1 VSSSSASKELID
13 ELAPVKVHDT
23 DYDKTGSHVDVTIEP
38 DQVRK
43 SAELLNARGYF
54 LEDLTAVDRVEY
66 REMVY
71 RFNQHI
77 EAHRIT
83 VRTKLGPEDEVD
95 TISDIFTAANWQERE
110 CHEFLGV
117 KFKGHPDLRRLLLP
131 EDADFFPL
139 RKDFKVPPEALA
151 PEYHQEKND

>member
-1 VSSSSASKELID
+1 MSSASASKELIE
-13 ELAPVKVHDT
+13 ELAPLEVRDT
-23 DYDKTGSHVDVTIEP
+23 DYGKTGSHVDVTVEP
-38 DQVRK
+38 DKVRR

-54 LEDLTAVDRVEY
+54 LEDLTAIDRVDH
-66 REMVY
+66 REVVY

-77 EAHRIT
+77 ETHRIT
-83 VRTKLGPEDEVD
+83 IRAGLGSEDEVD
-95 TISDIFTAANWQERE
+95 TISDIFAAANWQERE

-139 RKDFKVPPEALA
+139 RKDFKVPPEILA

>member
-1 VSSSSASKELID
+1 MTSSNVSKELIE
-13 ELAPVKVHDT
+13 ELAPVEVHDV
-23 DYDKTGSHVDVTIEP
+23 DYTKAGSHVDVTVEP
-38 DQVRK
+38 DQVHRV
-43 SAELLNARGYF
+43 AEWLNGRGYF
-54 LEDLTAVDRVEY
+54 LEDLTAVDRGSL

-83 VRTKLGPEDEVD
+83 IRVNLGPEDEVD
-95 TISDIFTAANWQERE
+95 TISDIYAAANWQERE

-151 PEYHQEKND
+151 PEYYQEEND